1 MLHQKSLGPKGCN
14 ITLDLGSSSHTHFHK
29 GGAGLQDRL
38 LCAFLPANTGI
49 LVYTDGSVGA
59 GETCVAMTLA
69 SLKKAVSSLQTNCI
83 TTETQQQP
91 YLVEM
96 TTSDEIIQGQWTNT
110 CNLLV
115 MPGGRDLPYVAS
127 LQGRGNKAIKTFVQ
141 GGGSYLGICAGGY
154 YAASFV
160 EFAKGD
166 PVLEV
171 VGLRELKF
179 FPGTAQ
185 GPMFPGFEY
194 DSNAG
199 AKAAAMLLSQHGSR
213 LVAEVWS
220 TTVAAELTEP
230 FPVFYNGGCRFI
242 PKNQL
247 QQKAQ
252 TAIEQP
258 SNNSFEVLATY
269 NTENASGQAAIIA
282 CRFGKGKV
290 ILSGVHLESSA
301 QLLRTCY
308 PGDAHVQTLLP
319 QIAAA
324 DSCRETL
331 FNSLVK
337 YLLTS

>member
-1 MLHQKSLGPKGCN
+1 
-14 ITLDLGSSSHTHFHK
+14 
-29 GGAGLQDRL
+29 
-38 LCAFLPANTGI
+38 
-49 LVYTDGSVGA
+49 
-59 GETCVAMTLA
+59 
-69 SLKKAVSSLQTNCI
+69 
-83 TTETQQQP
+83 
-91 YLVEM
+91 
-96 TTSDEIIQGQWTNT
+96 
-110 CNLLV
+110 

-154 YAASFV
+154 YATSFV

-171 VGLRELKF
+171 VGPRELKF

-185 GPMFPGFEY
+185 GPTFPGFEY

-199 AKAAAMLLSQHGSR
+199 AKPAAMLLSQHGSR
-213 LVAEVWS
+213 LAAEVWS

-230 FPVFYNGGCRFI
+230 FSVFYNGGCHFI

-247 QQKAQ
+247 QRKAQ

-269 NTENASGQAAIIA
+269 TTENVSGQAAIIA

-290 ILSGVHLESSA
+290 ILSGVHLEASA

-308 PGDAHVQTLLP
+308 PGDVYVQALLP
-319 QIAAA
+319 QIAVS
-324 DSCRETL
+324 DSHRETL

>member
-1 MLHQKSLGPKGCN
+1 M
-14 ITLDLGSSSHTHFHK
+14 
-29 GGAGLQDRL
+29 
-38 LCAFLPANTGI
+38 
-49 LVYTDGSVGA
+49 GA

-69 SLKKAVSSLQTNCI
+69 SLEKAVSSLQTNCKA
-83 TTETQQQP
+83 TEQQH
-91 YLVEM
+91 YLVET
-96 TTSDEIIQGQWTNT
+96 TTSDEIVQGQWTDT
-110 CNLLV
+110 CSLLV

-127 LQGRGNKAIKTFVQ
+127 LRGRGNQRIKTFVQ
-141 GGGSYLGICAGGY
+141 DGGSFLGICAGGY
-154 YAASFV
+154 YGASFV

-166 PVLEV
+166 PVFEV
-171 VGLRELKF
+171 LGPRELKF

-185 GPMFPGFEY
+185 GPTFPGFQY

-199 AKAAAMLLSQHGSR
+199 AKAAAILLSQHGSR

-220 TTVAAELTEP
+220 TLVAAELTEP
-230 FPVFYNGGCRFI
+230 FSVFYNGGCHFI

-252 TAIEQP
+252 AAPGQP

-269 NTENASGQAAIIA
+269 NAENVSGEAAIVA

-290 ILSGVHLESSA
+290 ILSGVHLEATA

-308 PGDAHVQTLLP
+308 PGDTHVQTLLP
-319 QIAAA
+319 RIEAS
-324 DSCRETL
+324 DGHRETW